1 MSQEALM
8 QFQQII
14 FDDAKLQAELREITD
29 EQEFIEKVLKL
40 GKERDLELTTE
51 DLSNALQTSRRAWL
65 ERWLG

>member
-14 FDDAKLQAELREITD
+14 FADAELQAELREITD
-29 EQEFIEKVLKL
+29 QKDFIEKVLKL
-40 GKERDLELTTE
+40 GKERDLEFTAE
-51 DLSNALQTSRRAWL
+51 DVSNALQTSRRAWF